1 MKRLILVLLLLAC
14 PLLVIAMTASDVV
27 ITTMINDRV
36 PVDNV
41 AIYPA
46 QQGRLYCF
54 SQIEGA
60 TGETSIDHVWLYE
73 GKEMTRVTL
82 PVRSA
87 KWRTYSSKRIVPEWK
102 GEWEVRVVGP
112 AGIEM
117 TTVPFR
123 VE

>member
-1 MKRLILVLLLLAC
+1 MKRLILVILLLAF
-14 PLLVIAMTASDVV
+14 PLSAIAMTASDVV
-27 ITTMINDRV
+27 ITTMVDNRV

-41 AIYPA
+41 ETYPA
-46 QQGRLYCF
+46 QLGKLYCF
-54 SQIEGA
+54 SLIKGA
-60 TGETSIDHVWLYE
+60 TTETSVDHVWLYE
-73 GKEMTRVTL
+73 GKEMARVTL

-117 TTVPFR
+117 TTVQFK